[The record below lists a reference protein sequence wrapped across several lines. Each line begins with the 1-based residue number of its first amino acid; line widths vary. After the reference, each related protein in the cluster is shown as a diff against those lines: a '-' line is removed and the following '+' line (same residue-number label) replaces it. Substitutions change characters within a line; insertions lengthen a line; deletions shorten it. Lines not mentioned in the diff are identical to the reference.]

1 MIKNGKIGMS
11 DNDYWESL
19 IDTPKDD
26 EQLMLSI
33 AAQMALDGQK
43 TLASEYSE
51 RGRVAAAHNKII
63 RIVAGFGRDNRRDFG
78 ARYAGCLIH
87 NGWKPPPDLMLTD
100 EGKKVVARHNG

>member
-1 MIKNGKIGMS
+1 MINRMS
-11 DNDYWESL
+11 DSDYWESL

-63 RIVAGFGRDNRRDFG
+63 RIVGQMGGSRSDFG
-78 ARYAGCLIH
+78 NRHAGCLIH
-87 NGWKPPPDLMLTD
+87 NGWKPPPGLMLTD